1 MSHENPSFPNNFLV
15 DAARRATQS
24 NEFTTASPRVVNS
37 NSANP
42 NSATS
47 TRQVKIQPTPKAP
60 SAAELSNAKANAE
73 PQTRSPIQASRSP
86 AEFPTTPARPISLN
100 SLNRLRVDASL
111 PPPPV
116 ADTITRFD
124 PVIATASPSSFEVT
138 TKPWTIVAADFAS
151 PDHPSLQPYAFAASP
166 GSNSNDILC
175 GSIDE
180 LEALTE
186 DYDDERPAVP
196 FPTANEFAPAWEVDQ
211 FCWPE
216 IVLQLEQTNTS
227 VFHQVG
233 QHLAQSN
240 RSGLRVLAV
249 TSGERG
255 VGRST
260 VAMHMAR
267 AASTAGLRVAL
278 VDADALHPSLV
289 DQLRLDIDT
298 GWQHCLFDGFP
309 LEEAAVHSIA
319 DGITFFPITKSL
331 STEELS
337 ASLVRA
343 SKLIERI
350 ASHFDLIILDSCR
363 ISPEQPDL
371 VGVTDDVSLDAAV
384 VVVDSELSVPD
395 KIDAAISLLQDA
407 GLTSIGIV
415 ENFRSGS
422 SQPK

>member
-1 MSHENPSFPNNFLV
+1 
-15 DAARRATQS
+15 
-24 NEFTTASPRVVNS
+24 
-37 NSANP
+37 
-42 NSATS
+42 
-47 TRQVKIQPTPKAP
+47 
-60 SAAELSNAKANAE
+60 
-73 PQTRSPIQASRSP
+73 
-86 AEFPTTPARPISLN
+86 
-100 SLNRLRVDASL
+100 
-111 PPPPV
+111 
-116 ADTITRFD
+116 
-124 PVIATASPSSFEVT
+124 
-138 TKPWTIVAADFAS
+138 
-151 PDHPSLQPYAFAASP
+151 
-166 GSNSNDILC
+166 
-175 GSIDE
+175 
-180 LEALTE
+180 
-186 DYDDERPAVP
+186 
-196 FPTANEFAPAWEVDQ
+196 
-211 FCWPE
+211 
-216 IVLQLEQTNTS
+216 
-227 VFHQVG
+227 
-233 QHLAQSN
+233 
-240 RSGLRVLAV
+240 
-249 TSGERG
+249 
-255 VGRST
+255 
-260 VAMHMAR
+260 
-267 AASTAGLRVAL
+267 
-278 VDADALHPSLV
+278 
-289 DQLRLDIDT
+289 LDIDT